1 MMCAFFFKD
10 TLKRGPLHSSKDT
23 VVDRQAKHA
32 FISAV
37 GDKRN
42 KSKAKKERSVTVMRR
57 KAFKDKGKLT

>member
-37 GDKRN
+37 VTSGIRARLR
-42 KSKAKKERSVTVMRR
+42 KS
-57 KAFKDKGKLT
+57 GQ